1 MATLHVWMA
10 GEHIATITESRGK
23 MRLVYVPGAAP
34 LGVPLISVAIPMAS
48 ETYHDKVVRPFFHGL
63 LPEGLARQTIAYDFN
78 VDERDD
84 VGLLAVLGRDCA
96 GALMV
101 LPADQ
106 FPPNGDDNPPE
117 ALDDT
122 LIEQR
127 IRDLPAYPLGVTGKV
142 RASLPGVQPKL
153 LLWSVRGQ
161 WFTPDATHPS
171 THIIKPGIAEL
182 PGSVINEAFCLNLA
196 AQAGLPAAT
205 TSVMQFGGVQV
216 LVSERFDR
224 HIDDTGA
231 TIRLQ
236 QEDACQALSVLTY
249 LPKHKYQ
256 AYGGPNLADVAAVL
270 TNWGGSLDELLRY
283 ITFSVMIGNA
293 DLHGKNISFLHDGDR
308 TVSLAP
314 MYDVMSTTHYDGGDD
329 GRHVDTELGMFI
341 AGQVDILRVATD
353 DLVAEAGRWGMRTAH
368 ATRTISELADSVLAA
383 IDGTVDLLD
392 CAVPAALVERIMA
405 RTTSFART

>member
-1 MATLHVWMA
+1 
-10 GEHIATITESRGK
+10 
-23 MRLVYVPGAAP
+23 
-34 LGVPLISVAIPMAS
+34 
-48 ETYHDKVVRPFFHGL
+48 
-63 LPEGLARQTIAYDFN
+63 
-78 VDERDD
+78 
-84 VGLLAVLGRDCA
+84 
-96 GALMV
+96 MV
-101 LPADQ
+101 LPAGQ
-106 FPPNGDDNPPE
+106 IPPDGDDNPPE

-127 IRDLPAYPLGVTGKV
+127 IRDLPVYPLGVTGKV

-153 LLWSVRGQ
+153 LLWGVGGQ

-205 TSVMQFGGVQV
+205 TSVMQFGGTQV
-216 LVSERFDR
+216 LVSERYDR
-224 HIDDTGA
+224 HVDDTGA

-256 AYGGPNLADVAAVL
+256 AYGGPNLAAVAAVL
-270 TNWGGSLDELLRY
+270 TNWGGSLEALLRY
-283 ITFSVMIGNA
+283 ITFNVMVGNA

-308 TVSLAP
+308 TISLAP
-314 MYDVMSTTHYDGGDD
+314 MYDVMSTTHYDGAG
-329 GRHVDTELGMFI
+329 GRNVDTELGLFI
-341 AGQVDILRVATD
+341 ASQVDILDVTTD

-368 ATRTISELADSVLAA
+368 ATRTVSDLADAVLAA
-383 IDGTVDLLD
+383 IDRTVDLFD
-392 CAVPAALVERIMA
+392 GAVPAALVERIVA
-405 RTTSFART
+405 RTMSFARR